1 MQISCRLDLIIPA
14 EIVLWLEKNLRVLK
28 LKKTLSQELDQA
40 EDLKSEMIEQK
51 SVFYRPTILSLS
63 DSLAL

>member
-1 MQISCRLDLIIPA
+1 MVGEEFTGFKI
-14 EIVLWLEKNLRVLK
+14 K
-28 LKKTLSQELDQA
+28 KKTLSQGLDQA

>member
-1 MQISCRLDLIIPA
+1 MQISCRLNLMVPA